1 MAFIEWHDDYDL
13 GISELDSQHH
23 RLAEVVNRFDEAVR
37 HGHGS
42 RIMNEILNELIGYT
56 QEHFA
61 FEEKYM
67 EEVGYSGLKRH
78 KAQHRQLLQKVER
91 LQYEFGQGRRRIT
104 SDVRD
109 LLRYWLMN
117 HILKNDV
124 EFAAELK
131 QGAGATET

>member
-1 MAFIEWHDDYDL
+1 MAFIEWRADYNLD
-13 GISELDSQHH
+13 IDELDAQHR

-37 HGHGS
+37 HGRGS
-42 RIMNEILNELIGYT
+42 RVMDEILNELIGYT

-61 FEEKYM
+61 YEEKFM
-67 EEVGYSGLKRH
+67 EEAGYSGLKRH

-91 LQYEFGQGRRRIT
+91 LQYDFGQGSRRIT
-104 SDVRD
+104 TEVRD

-131 QGAGATET
+131 QGAGAPEK